1 MGWKYCAPSLT
12 TRTIILPDDPAIGE
26 GADYQHYSDTLD
38 ESLLCLT
45 GEPVRWTVRPLDG
58 PLLYELCKGTEYQ
71 MQDIAQASTDIEWLY
86 KAARYVVCEVR
97 GLGDDWPKT
106 RIVLQEGRK
115 VLSLEVLDGIRYSL
129 PQSGMIAVQVLVTA
143 ALALYQ
149 DLVALQKK

>member
-26 GADYQHYSDTLD
+26 GADYPHYSDTLD
-38 ESLLCLT
+38 ESLLKLT

-71 MQDIAQASTDIEWLY
+71 MSELHKATTDCEWLY
-86 KAARYVVCEVR
+86 KAVR
-97 GLGDDWPKT
+97 HVICNVTGLGDDWPKT
-106 RIVLQEGRK
+106 RIVQQEGRK
-115 VLSLEVLDGIRYSL
+115 VLSLEIIDGIRYSF
-129 PQSGMIAVQVLVTA
+129 PDSGMVAVQILVTA
-143 ALALYQ
+143 ALALYA